1 MNRDL
6 TIVAIALMVWG
17 LGEGMFLFFQPLYLE
32 ELGASP
38 IQIGTILGIV
48 GIAMTVAHIP
58 VGYLSDRFGRR
69 PMMYTAWFLG
79 TSAAWIMALAQ
90 TLPLFV
96 IGSALYGLTSFV
108 VVPLNSYITA
118 ARGKMSVGRVITLI
132 GATFS
137 LGAIVGPILGGWI
150 GDHQG
155 LRFSFLIAALFFMS
169 STFLILFIRPQP
181 VEKTIHSFK
190 FSLVAGLKSK
200 LYVQY
205 LIIIFIVMFSL
216 YLPQPLSQN
225 FLQNERG
232 INLTQMGLLISSRSV
247 GIVVLN
253 LVLGQLSA
261 GAGFLFAQVGMA
273 LFSILI
279 WLGTGFPWYV
289 MGYFL
294 LGSYQ
299 TARSL
304 ATAQG
309 RELLAASNM
318 GLGYGLIETVMS
330 LAIILAPPLAG
341 LLYSYNP
348 TLIYSVS
355 LILIFAGIIIFFF
368 FSPIKRAQGKLEK
381 P

>member
-1 MNRDL
+1 
-6 TIVAIALMVWG
+6 
-17 LGEGMFLFFQPLYLE
+17 
-32 ELGASP
+32 
-38 IQIGTILGIV
+38 
-48 GIAMTVAHIP
+48 
-58 VGYLSDRFGRR
+58 
-69 PMMYTAWFLG
+69 MYTAWFLG

-90 TLPLFV
+90 TLPVFV

-108 VVPLNSYITA
+108 VVPLNSYITV
-118 ARGKMSVGRVITLI
+118 ARGKMSVGRAITLI
-132 GATFS
+132 GATFN

-155 LRFSFLIAALFFMS
+155 LRSSFLIAALFFMS

-181 VEKTIHSFK
+181 VEKTNHSFRY
-190 FSLVAGLKSK
+190 SLAAGLKSK
-200 LYVQY
+200 LYVKY

-232 INLTQMGLLISSRSV
+232 VSLTQMGLLISSRSV

-261 GAGFLFAQVGMA
+261 GAGFLFAQIGMA

-279 WLGTGFPWYV
+279 WLGTGLPLYV
-289 MGYFL
+289 LGYFL

-309 RELLAASNM
+309 RELLVASNM

-355 LILIFAGIIIFFF
+355 LVLICAGIIIFFF
-368 FSPIKRAQGKLEK
+368 FSPIKRAHVKLEE